1 MLFQTPTQWA
11 ILALVL
17 LLGWV
22 LGLLSRS
29 GGKKWK
35 QELAAERASRA
46 EERKGYEERLRANDA
61 RVEASN
67 KRIVELEKHV
77 PATAATGG
85 IAAGIGAAVRGKR
98 DDLSAIKGI
107 GPDGEN
113 RLNDAGYHSFKD
125 IEKMS
130 ASDEAALEGRLGLA
144 PGTIERE
151 NWREQA
157 ATLRSGDSEG
167 HKRRW
172 FS

>member
-11 ILALVL
+11 VLALVL

-35 QELAAERASRA
+35 HELAAERSSRA
-46 EERKGYEERLRANDA
+46 AERKDYEDRLRASDA
-61 RVEASN
+61 RFA
-67 KRIVELEKHV
+67 ELERRR
-77 PATAATGG
+77 PTTTATAAGG
-85 IAAGIGAAVRGKR
+85 TAAGIGAAVHGKR
-98 DDLSAIKGI
+98 EDLSAIRGV
-107 GPDGEN
+107 GPDGAA
-113 RLNDAGYHSFKD
+113 RLNEAGYHSFHD
-125 IEKMS
+125 VEKMS
-130 ASDEAALEGRLGLA
+130 AADEAALEQRLGLA

-157 ATLRSGDSEG
+157 ATLRSGDHDG
-167 HKRRW
+167 HRKRW

>member
-11 ILALVL
+11 TLALVL
-17 LLGWV
+17 VLGWV
-22 LGLLSRS
+22 FGLLSRS
-29 GGKKWK
+29 GGKRWK
-35 QELAAERASRA
+35 QELAAERSSRA

-67 KRIVELEKHV
+67 KRIAELETHA
-77 PATAATGG
+77 PATVG
-85 IAAGIGAAVRGKR
+85 AGAVGAAARGSR

-107 GPDGEN
+107 GADGEN

-144 PGTIERE
+144 AGTIERE

-157 ATLRSGDSEG
+157 ATLRSGDREG
-167 HKRRW
+167 HRKRW